1 MQQPNFSFH
10 FPTRV
15 RFGAGVLGQLPD
27 ELRGLGARR
36 IFLLTDSGL
45 VKVGLADRIEILI
58 RGVGL
63 EVRVFSDI
71 ETNPTAATVA
81 RALEAARA
89 FGPEAIVAVGGGSP
103 IDVGK
108 VVAFLLTNP
117 GSLAEYQWEGRKIA
131 TAPVPLIAVST
142 TSGTGSEVTR
152 TAVILDRNTK
162 KGIVSDHL
170 FPRTALV
177 DPELT
182 RSMPPK
188 LTAATGVDAL
198 SHALEAYVG
207 KGIHPLTESW
217 ALWAVELIMAALPRA
232 YADGDDLAAR
242 ADMALASSMA
252 GVAMDQSGLGIIHSM
267 ASPLS
272 GLFNVHHGL
281 ANAVLLAAGM
291 RFNLPVVPERHARL
305 ARALGV
311 GLAGLGPAEAS
322 EAMAKRLDDFVTGLG
337 IDCNLALLGVK
348 ESDLEPMGRETTGIF
363 LLRNNPR
370 PANAEECTAIFRSL
384 WRRVS

>member
-1 MQQPNFSFH
+1 MQNNFAFY

-15 RFGAGVLGQLPD
+15 RFGAGVLAQLPD
-27 ELRGLGARR
+27 ELRALGVGRV
-36 IFLLTDSGL
+36 FLLTDAGL
-45 VKVGLADRIEILI
+45 VKVGLVERIEGLI
-58 RGVGL
+58 RGAGL
-63 EVRVFSDI
+63 AVQSYSDI
-71 ETNPTAATVA
+71 ETNPTAATVQ
-81 RALEAARA
+81 RALEAART
-89 FGPEAIVAVGGGSP
+89 FRPEAIVAVGGGSP

-117 GSLAEYQWEGRKIA
+117 GSLAEYQWEGRRIA
-131 TAPVPLIAVST
+131 LTPVPLIAVST

-152 TAVILDRNTK
+152 TAVILDRDTK

-182 RSMPPK
+182 KSMPPK

-217 ALWAVELIMAALPRA
+217 ALRAVELIMAALPLA
-232 YADGDDLAAR
+232 YADGNDLAAR
-242 ADMALASSMA
+242 ADMALGSSLA

-267 ASPLS
+267 ASPLTA
-272 GLFNVHHGL
+272 LYNVHHGL

-291 RFNLPVVPERHARL
+291 RFNFPAVPERHARL

-311 GLAGLGPAEAS
+311 DIAGLGPDEAG
-322 EAMAKRLDDFVTGLG
+322 EAMVKRLDTFVAGLG
-337 IDCNLALLGVK
+337 IDCNLALLGVR
-348 ESDLEPMGRETTGIF
+348 EADLEVMGRETTNIF

-370 PANAEECTAIFRSL
+370 TANAEECTALFRSL
-384 WRRVS
+384 WRKGS